1 MSPIF
6 IFINGCLFVSALLFF
21 LKHYRAY
28 RRKKKQQAKVSVK
41 GFVPRRSLGE
51 TPLRKNAGRYDLVLH
66 YPPAHY
72 DGRSHQIERALDRES
87 ILFAITRNPALA
99 VAKPQEED

>member
-21 LKHYRAY
+21 IKHYRAY
-28 RRKKKQQAKVSVK
+28 RRNRKQKAASGPAVK
-41 GFVPRRSLGE
+41 MARRAIGE

-72 DGRSHQIERALDRES
+72 DGLGHRIERALDRES

-99 VAKPQEED
+99 VEKPREED